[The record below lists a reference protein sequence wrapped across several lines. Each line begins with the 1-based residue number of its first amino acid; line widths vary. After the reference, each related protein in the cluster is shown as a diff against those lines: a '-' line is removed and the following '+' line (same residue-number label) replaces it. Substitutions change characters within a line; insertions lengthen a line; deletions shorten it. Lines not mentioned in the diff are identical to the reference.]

1 MTIAHAHP
9 RIALRP
15 AGAPA
20 SAAVARRVAVAL
32 AVATV
37 IASPLCA
44 QQAAP
49 ETQGSWIRPVARYGK
64 WLTAATAI
72 VFTSIAVRQHS
83 HSAESWDQ
91 LMMICRTDNADCTVG
106 ADGRYLN
113 TIAENY
119 YQRSL
124 YFDARARRRLLV
136 AQAAVVV
143 AASLFIADLTRG
155 PNGPPNIPFD
165 PNRMV
170 VGPASGG
177 GTKIGWRL
185 EF

>member
-1 MTIAHAHP
+1 MKNV
-9 RIALRP
+9 L
-15 AGAPA
+15 AG
-20 SAAVARRVAVAL
+20 L
-32 AVATV
+32 MLFTV
-37 IASPLCA
+37 ILVTPLAGQEASPEPR
-44 QQAAP
+44 Q
-49 ETQGSWIRPVARYGK
+49 SWIRPVARYGK
-64 WLTAATAI
+64 WLTTATAI
-72 VFTSIAVRQHS
+72 VFTSIAVREHS

-136 AQAAVVV
+136 GQAALVV

-165 PNRMV
+165 PNKILV
-170 VGPASGG
+170 APSADG
-177 GTKIGWRL
+177 GTKVGLRL

>member
-1 MTIAHAHP
+1 MNHAF
-9 RIALRP
+9 
-15 AGAPA
+15 AGLMLLTATLVAP
-20 SAAVARRVAVAL
+20 L
-32 AVATV
+32 AGQE
-37 IASPLCA
+37 ASPEA
-44 QQAAP
+44 RQ
-49 ETQGSWIRPVARYGK
+49 SWIRPVARYGK
-64 WLTAATAI
+64 WLTTATAI
-72 VFTSIAVRQHS
+72 VFTSLAVREHT

-119 YQRSL
+119 YLRSL
-124 YFDARARRRLLV
+124 YFDARARRRLL
-136 AQAAVVV
+136 AGQAAVVV

-165 PNRMV
+165 PNKLVLGTTR
-170 VGPASGG
+170 GG
-177 GTKIGWRL
+177 GTQIGWRI

>member
-1 MTIAHAHP
+1 MKNLLTGLILFTA
-9 RIALRP
+9 ILV
-15 AGAPA
+15 APL
-20 SAAVARRVAVAL
+20 AAQE
-32 AVATV
+32 
-37 IASPLCA
+37 ASPEPR
-44 QQAAP
+44 Q
-49 ETQGSWIRPVARYGK
+49 SWIRPVARYGK
-64 WLTAATAI
+64 WLTTATAI
-72 VFTSIAVRQHS
+72 VFTSIAVREHS
-83 HSAESWDQ
+83 KSAESWDQ

-136 AQAAVVV
+136 GQAAVVV

-165 PNRMV
+165 PNRLV
-170 VGPASGG
+170 LGTGPG
-177 GTKIGWRL
+177 GTTKVGLRL